1 MSTSFGSTEVFELR
15 SSRWL
20 SPWRGVTSCV
30 AEMRILSE
38 NVIDLG
44 QHLLDNVIQKS
55 RFAIRHYPIKHMG
68 TPYLA
73 EPFTLDA

>member
-1 MSTSFGSTEVFELR
+1 
-15 SSRWL
+15 
-20 SPWRGVTSCV
+20 
-30 AEMRILSE
+30 MRILSE

>member
-44 QHLLDNVIQKS
+44 QHLLDNVITIEKIEICHQ
-55 RFAIRHYPIKHMG
+55 
-68 TPYLA
+68 
-73 EPFTLDA
+73 TLPHKTHGDSLSS